1 MKINAIYN
9 EKLYSYEENI
19 WTGRKNLYVNGEKCN
34 KIGKK
39 DYVDPE
45 TKELIVL
52 KGSFLSNIKIEK
64 RSESFYLVKNSAF
77 DWVFIC
83 LSFVVLLMS
92 FALLSGGLGGAL
104 GGGLSVLAAT
114 FNVSILRSKTE
125 KWLKALFCIL
135 ISAGACLAWWL
146 IYPTIAALIF
156 L

>member
-9 EKLYSYEENI
+9 EKLYAYEENI

-64 RSESFYLVKNSAF
+64 RSESFYLV
-77 DWVFIC
+77 
-83 LSFVVLLMS
+83 
-92 FALLSGGLGGAL
+92 
-104 GGGLSVLAAT
+104 
-114 FNVSILRSKTE
+114 
-125 KWLKALFCIL
+125 
-135 ISAGACLAWWL
+135 
-146 IYPTIAALIF
+146 
-156 L
+156 